1 MAKVEA
7 QVSVALDSTLP
18 RDRIISVL
26 HFRVAE
32 GVVWGSADYDSL
44 ASDLRALWAG
54 NWGRAPGSQ
63 ELVVTLYDLDDAKP
77 RAPRAVSSENVGA
90 APAAS
95 CPREVALCLSFYAD
109 RNLPRQRGRIFLSPA
124 ARGLTGLGARPTATQ
139 MNDALAMADA
149 FSALGGVNV
158 DWSIKSTADGDVF
171 KKVTHAWVD
180 DEWDT
185 QRRRGL
191 RSTGRYQHDVS
202 G

>member
-7 QVSVALDSTLP
+7 QVAVALDSVAP
-18 RDRIISVL
+18 RDRVISVL

-32 GVVWGSADYDSL
+32 GVVWGGADYQSL
-44 ASDLRALWAG
+44 ADDLRAIWAG

-63 ELVVTLYDLDDAKP
+63 EMVVTVYDLDDPKP
-77 RAPRAVSSENVGA
+77 RAPHATSSVSVGA
-90 APAAS
+90 APAAT
-95 CPREVALCLSFYAD
+95 CPREVSLCLSFFAD
-109 RNLPRQRGRIFLSPA
+109 RNLPRNRGRIYLSPA
-124 ARGLTGLGARPTATQ
+124 ARGLTGLGARPTTQQ

-149 FSALGGVNV
+149 FSSLGGPNV
-158 DWSIKSTADGDVF
+158 DWSIKSVADGGVF

-191 RSTGRYQHDVS
+191 KATTRVQHDVS